1 MTGIGAEGNTGTMA
15 GRKAVVFGGA
25 GFIGCH
31 LLSRLVQDGRYSA
44 LYSIDIAEPRF
55 ADPAIH
61 YVKFDIRDP
70 LPPQLCGEGP
80 FDIFN
85 FAAAHTTP
93 GHEDWEYYW
102 TNVNGATNV
111 CRFASD
117 VGAERMLFTSTMMVY
132 GPTEAPKD
140 ENAVLE
146 PVNAYGRSKIL
157 AEGIHRLWQS
167 ERPDTRRLT
176 IVRPGVIY
184 GLAERGN
191 FTRLSRALRERRF
204 VYPGRIDTIKACGY
218 VDDLVSSMIQMEAR
232 NEGFFLYNF
241 CHPQRY
247 TSKDICAA
255 FAKVAGYPEPRFVVP
270 FWLLG
275 AVAFGFEVLSALGFK
290 TDINRA
296 RVRKLYQSTN
306 MVPTHLQE
314 AGFEYCFDLPAGL
327 SAWKASSRNADFD

>member
-1 MTGIGAEGNTGTMA
+1 MA
-15 GRKAVVFGGA
+15 KDRSAIVFGGA

-31 LLSRLVQDGRYSA
+31 FLRRLVQSGRYARLFSV
-44 LYSIDIAEPRF
+44 DINAPRF
-55 ADPAIH
+55 TDPGIQ
-61 YVKFDIRDP
+61 YINKDVREPI
-70 LPPQLCGEGP
+70 PPQLCGDGP

-85 FAAAHTTP
+85 FAAVHTTP

-102 TNVNGATNV
+102 TNVQGATNV
-111 CRFASD
+111 CKFASD
-117 VGAERMLFTSTMMVY
+117 VNAENVLFTSTMMVY
-132 GPTEAPKD
+132 GPTEEPKD
-140 ENAVLE
+140 EDARLE

-167 ERPDTRRLT
+167 EKPDKRHLT

-191 FTRLSRALRERRF
+191 FTRLAMALRQRQF
-204 VYPGRIDTIKACGY
+204 VYPGRTDTIKACGY
-218 VDDLVSSMIQMEAR
+218 IDDLVSSMIQVSEH
-232 NEGFFLYNF
+232 NEGVFLYNF

-255 FAKVAGYPEPRFVVP
+255 FAKVAGYPEPR
-270 FWLLG
+270 LLLPIWG
-275 AVAFGFEVLSALGFK
+275 LNVIAFGFEVLSALGIK

-306 MVPTHLQE
+306 MVP
-314 AGFEYCFDLPAGL
+314 
-327 SAWKASSRNADFD
+327 N

>member
-1 MTGIGAEGNTGTMA
+1 MTGRCAI
-15 GRKAVVFGGA
+15 VFGGA

-31 LLSRLVQDGRYSA
+31 LLKRLVDGRCYNR
-44 LYSIDIAEPRF
+44 LYSVDIAPPRF
-55 ADPAIH
+55 TNERIN
-61 YVKFDIRDP
+61 YVNFDIRKAIPAD
-70 LPPQLCGEGP
+70 LCGEGP

-85 FAAAHTTP
+85 LAAVHTTP

-102 TNVNGATNV
+102 TNVAGATNV
-111 CRFASD
+111 CRFAS
-117 VGAERMLFTSTMMVY
+117 VVSTERLLFTSTMMVY

-140 ENAVLE
+140 EDAVLE

-157 AEGIHRLWQS
+157 AEGIHRLWQA

-191 FTRLSRALRERRF
+191 FTRLSRALRQRRF
-204 VYPGRIDTIKACGY
+204 VYPGRTDTIKACGY
-218 VDDLVSSMIQMEAR
+218 IEDLVSAMIKVADHDQDVI
-232 NEGFFLYNF
+232 LYNF

-255 FAKVAGYPEPRFVVP
+255 FSRVAGYAEPKVVLP
-270 FWLLG
+270 FWLLTLI
-275 AVAFGFEVLSALGFK
+275 ALAFESLSTLGIK

-296 RVRKLYQSTN
+296 RVKKLHESTN
-306 MVPTHLQE
+306 MVPTRLMKM
-314 AGFEYCFDLPAGL
+314 GFEYQFDLIASL
-327 SAWKASSRNADFD
+327 EDWKRVSPDFD

>member
-1 MTGIGAEGNTGTMA
+1 MAARGAI
-15 GRKAVVFGGA
+15 VFGGA

-31 LLSRLVQDGRYSA
+31 FLKRLVQSGRYGCLFSV
-44 LYSIDIAEPRF
+44 DIAEPRF
-55 ADPAIH
+55 ACAGVH
-61 YVKFDIRDP
+61 YVKFDVRDP
-70 LPPQLCGEGP
+70 IPARLCGDGP

-85 FAAAHTTP
+85 FAAVHTTP
-93 GHEDWEYYW
+93 GYEDWEYYW
-102 TNVNGATNV
+102 TNINGATNV

-117 VGAERMLFTSTMMVY
+117 AGSDYVLFTSTMMVY

-140 ENAVLE
+140 EDGTLE

-157 AEGIHRLWQS
+157 AERIHRLWQA
-167 ERPDTRRLT
+167 EHPDKRRLT

-191 FTRLSRALRERRF
+191 FTRLARALHHGRF
-204 VYPGRIDTIKACGY
+204 VYPGRTDTIKACGY
-218 VDDLVSSMIQMEAR
+218 VEDLVSSMLEIGER
-232 NEGFFLYNF
+232 NEGVFLYNF
-241 CHPQRY
+241 CHPERY

-255 FAKVAGYPEPRFVVP
+255 FANVAGYAEPRLVVP

-275 AVAFGFEVLSALGFK
+275 LIASAFEALSALGVK

-306 MVPTHLQE
+306 MVPRRLPET
-314 AGFEYCFDLPAGL
+314 GFQYRYDLSAGL
-327 SAWKASSRNADFD
+327 TDWKRSSQVRDFD

>member
-1 MTGIGAEGNTGTMA
+1 VA

-31 LLSRLVQDGRYSA
+31 LLRYLLETRRYVG
-44 LYSIDIAEPRF
+44 LYSVDIAAPRF
-55 ADPAIH
+55 TDPGIH
-61 YVKFDIRDP
+61 YVNFDVRTPIP
-70 LPPQLCGEGP
+70 AQLCGEGP

-85 FAAAHTTP
+85 FAAVHTTP

-102 TNVNGATNV
+102 TNIHGATNV

-117 VGAERMLFTSTMMVY
+117 VGADRLLFTSTMMVY
-132 GPTEAPKD
+132 GPTEVPKD
-140 ENAVLE
+140 EDALLE

-167 ERPDTRRLT
+167 EHPNTRRLT

-191 FTRLSRALRERRF
+191 FTRLSQALRQRRF
-204 VYPGRIDTIKACGY
+204 VYPGRSDTIKACGY
-218 VDDLVSSMIQMEAR
+218 IDDLVSSMIQMDER
-232 NEGFFLYNF
+232 NEGVFLYNF

-255 FAKVAGYPEPRFVVP
+255 FSKVAGYPEPRIVVP

-275 AVAFGFEVLSALGFK
+275 LAAFGFEVFSALGLK

-306 MVPTHLQE
+306 MIPQRLQDG
-314 AGFEYCFDLPAGL
+314 GFKYQYDLASGL
-327 SAWKASSRNADFD
+327 AAWKQASRVRDFD

>member
-1 MTGIGAEGNTGTMA
+1 MA
-15 GRKAVVFGGA
+15 NENAIVFGGA

-31 LLSRLVQDGRYSA
+31 FLKRLARLNHYDR
-44 LYSIDIAEPRF
+44 LYSVDIAAPRF
-55 ADPAIH
+55 TTDGVQ
-61 YVKFDIRDP
+61 YVNFDIRERI
-70 LPPQLCGEGP
+70 PPQLFGDGR

-85 FAAAHTTP
+85 FAAVHTTP

-102 TNVNGATNV
+102 TNVTGATNI

-117 VGAERMLFTSTMMVY
+117 IDSTQMLFTSTMMVY

-140 ENAVLE
+140 EDALLE

-157 AEGIHRLWQS
+157 AEGIHRLWQL
-167 ERPDTRRLT
+167 ERPEKRRLT

-191 FTRLSRALRERRF
+191 FTRLARALRQRRF
-204 VYPGRIDTIKACGY
+204 VYPGRVDTIKACGY
-218 VDDLVSSMIQMEAR
+218 IDDLVSSMVEMQKR
-232 NEGFFLYNF
+232 NEGIVLYNF

-247 TSKDICAA
+247 TSKEICAA
-255 FAKVAGYPEPRFVVP
+255 FCKVAGYPEPRIIVP

-275 AVAFGFEVLSALGFK
+275 LVAAAFEGLARLGFK
-290 TDINRA
+290 TEINRA

-306 MVPTHLQE
+306 MIPRRLPDM
-314 AGFEYCFDLPAGL
+314 GFRYQYDLIAGL
-327 SAWKASSRNADFD
+327 THWKQSSRVTDFD

>member
-1 MTGIGAEGNTGTMA
+1 V
-15 GRKAVVFGGA
+15 RKAAIVFGGA

-31 LLSRLVQDGRYSA
+31 FLARLAELHRYSRLFSV
-44 LYSIDIAEPRF
+44 DIAEPRF
-55 ADPAIH
+55 KTTGIN
-61 YVKFDIRDP
+61 YVNCDVRESIP
-70 LPPQLCGEGP
+70 VGLCGDGP
-80 FDIFN
+80 FDIFD
-85 FAAAHTTP
+85 FAAVHTTP

-102 TNVNGATNV
+102 TNVHGATNV

-117 VGAERMLFTSTMMVY
+117 VDCDHVLFTSTMMVY

-140 ENAVLE
+140 ENGKLE
-146 PVNAYGRSKIL
+146 APNAYGRSKIL

-167 ERPDTRRLT
+167 GDPGRRRLT

-191 FTRLSRALRERRF
+191 FTRLARALQQRRF
-204 VYPGRIDTIKACGY
+204 VYPGRTDTIKACGY
-218 VDDLVSSMIQMEAR
+218 VEDLVSSIIEMGER
-232 NEGFFLYNF
+232 NEGVFVYNF

-255 FAKVAGYPEPRFVVP
+255 FSKVAGYPEPRIVVP

-275 AVAFGFEVLSALGFK
+275 LAGLGFEVLSMLGLK

-296 RVRKLYQSTN
+296 RIRKLYQSTN
-306 MVPTHLQE
+306 MVPGQLQNV
-314 AGFEYCFDLPAGL
+314 GFDYRYDLPAGL
-327 SAWKASSRNADFD
+327 SAWKKSSRITDFD